1 MYNAGEGFFL
11 TSELLLLLAAVSLFF
26 FLRPRK
32 IGVLVATVFVLGLI
46 VIPLVAFE
54 IERRDNLPI
63 STSDPNCDN
72 TEIVTVLEKGYEGGV
87 AFLPRMPVVWV
98 KDSHSSKGN
107 SRMAINP
114 DGLFEQAKVGQ
125 KIEISFF
132 NCATLKYHNKIWFAA
147 VKTWKF
153 VD

>member
-1 MYNAGEGFFL
+1 MYNAGEGFFF
-11 TSELLLLLAAVSLFF
+11 TSELLLLLAVASLFF
-26 FLRPRK
+26 FFGPK
-32 IGVLVATVFVLGLI
+32 IIKALVATAFVLGLI
-46 VIPLVAFE
+46 IIPLVAFE

-63 STSDPNCDN
+63 SASDPNCND
-72 TEIVTVLEKGYEGGV
+72 TEVVTILGKGYEGGV
-87 AFLPRMPVVWV
+87 AFFSRTQVVWV
-98 KDSHSSKGN
+98 KDPHSVQGN

-114 DGLFEQAKVGQ
+114 DGLFERAEVGQ
-125 KIEISFF
+125 KVEISFF